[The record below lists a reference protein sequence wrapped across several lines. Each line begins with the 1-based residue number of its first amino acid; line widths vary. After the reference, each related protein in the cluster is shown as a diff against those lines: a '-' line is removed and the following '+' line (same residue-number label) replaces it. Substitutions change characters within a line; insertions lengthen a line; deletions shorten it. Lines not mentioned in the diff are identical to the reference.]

1 MKILVICTRR
11 VGDVFLATSA
21 IHALRIRY
29 PSAQLDAL
37 VFRGTESGL
46 LSSPDVD
53 NVISIAE
60 RTSLATH
67 LKFICQHYRRYD
79 IAISLLPGDRP
90 TLYSW
95 FLGKRR
101 YGTIVSRKQSEWKRY
116 LLHSRVEFDGL
127 GRHTLVMYH
136 DIVATL
142 LGKHKIAPQIP
153 EHLMGCSSYTE
164 EFNQWRFKNRYVV
177 MHLTPKF
184 RYKEWPIPRWKELIE
199 ACLERDIGVVLSGL
213 FDEPHAELSSQL
225 YANDERVL
233 NLLNRAKIDEL
244 IRLIYSADCY
254 VGTDTAVTHMAAA
267 TGTPTIA
274 IFGPSSPLVWGPWP
288 AGYTCE
294 VTPWA
299 QSGSQS
305 LSNVTLIQGS
315 GTCVPCLQEGCDRHV
330 NSESDCLRQ
339 LGSEQIARAI
349 FSNFK

>member
-21 IHALRIRY
+21 IHALRARY
-29 PSAQLDAL
+29 PDAQLDAL

-46 LSSPDVD
+46 LSSPEVD

-60 RTSLATH
+60 RTSLAEH
-67 LKFICQHYRRYD
+67 LKFIYQHYRQYK

-95 FLGKRR
+95 LFGKKR
-101 YGTIVSRKQSEWKRY
+101 YGTIVSRKQSAWKRC
-116 LLHSRVEFDGL
+116 LLHSVVEFDGI
-127 GRHTLVMYH
+127 GRHTLVMYR
-136 DIVATL
+136 DIIASL

-153 EHLMGCSSYTE
+153 EHLMERDHYAD
-164 EFNQWRFKNRYVV
+164 EFNQWQFKNRYVV

-184 RYKEWPIPRWKELIE
+184 RYKEWPIYRWKELIQ
-199 ACLERDIGVVLSGL
+199 ACLDHDIGVVLSGL
-213 FDEPHAELSSQL
+213 FDEPHSEVLSQL
-225 YANDERVL
+225 NLNDNGVL

-244 IRLIYSADCY
+244 VRLIYSSGCY

-288 AGYTCE
+288 AGHVCE
-294 VTPWA
+294 VSPWA
-299 QSGSQS
+299 QIGSQS
-305 LSNVTLIQGS
+305 LSNVTLVQGS
-315 GTCVPCLQEGCDRHV
+315 GNCVPCLQEGCHRHV
-330 NSESDCLRQ
+330 NSGSDCLSQ
-339 LGSEQIARAI
+339 LGSEQITSAML
-349 FSNFK
+349 SNFK